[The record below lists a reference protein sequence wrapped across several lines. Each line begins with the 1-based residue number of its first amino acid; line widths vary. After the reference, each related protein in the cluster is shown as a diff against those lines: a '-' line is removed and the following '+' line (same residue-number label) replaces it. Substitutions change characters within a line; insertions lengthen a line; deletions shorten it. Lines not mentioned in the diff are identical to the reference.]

1 MEYIRMIGN
10 NLGTSPIKRKS
21 QVLNYQLLSFYL
33 RTQTRGRTGMEVN
46 PLVFETSASTD
57 SAIWAC

>member
-1 MEYIRMIGN
+1 MFQ
-10 NLGTSPIKRKS
+10 PC
-21 QVLNYQLLSFYL
+21 LSWKIENPCKFFIYKGL
-33 RTQTRGRTGMEVN
+33 SSSSCTQTRGRTGMEVN